1 MISVIIPVYNSS
13 EFLEDAI
20 NSVLSQDVCYE
31 IILVDDG
38 STDSSG
44 QICDRY
50 GAIYDNIIVI
60 HQKNS
65 GVTKARNAGF
75 ENSKGEYILFLD
87 SDDMLYEN
95 ALDSMLSHMHPD
107 VDIVI
112 SEVREEGVI
121 TADEYIYYILNG
133 YIPAGINGKLFR
145 RRLFNENTL
154 ALSREINIGEDL
166 IMNVKLALN
175 ATKCIREV
183 SKSVYFYRVNSS
195 SVIQT
200 RKYDWNYEKKFIVE
214 LNKAF
219 GNQRERY
226 KDSILQSYYITI
238 ERLVIHKAKIN
249 WSDPILLE
257 FVSWAKK
264 HPMSLK
270 QFIIINIRN
279 SVIAKYLLALHRRI
293 IVLCQL

>member
-1 MISVIIPVYNSS
+1 MVSVIIPIYNSG

-20 NSVLSQDVCYE
+20 NSVLSQNVCYE
-31 IILVDDG
+31 IILVNDG

-44 QICDRY
+44 AICDNY
-50 GAIYDNIIVI
+50 GATYDNITVI

-65 GVTKARNAGF
+65 GVTKARNTGY

-95 ALDSMLSHMHPD
+95 SLDTMLSCMHQD
-107 VDIVI
+107 IDIVI
-112 SEVREEGVI
+112 SEVRDDRDINV
-121 TADEYIYYILNG
+121 DEYIYSILNG

-145 RRLFNENTL
+145 RRLFDENTL
-154 ALSREINIGEDL
+154 ALTREINIGEDL

-175 ATKCIREV
+175 AGKCIRMV
-183 SKSVYFYRVNSS
+183 PKSLYFYRVNSS

-200 RKYDWNYEKKFIVE
+200 RKYKWNYEKKFLEE

-219 GNQRERY
+219 GDQRERY
-226 KDSILQSYYITI
+226 KDSILQSYYITL
-238 ERLVIHKAKIN
+238 ERLAIHKAKIN

-264 HPMSLK
+264 RPMSLS

-279 SVIAKYLLALHRRI
+279 SVVAKYLLALCRRFI
-293 IVLCQL
+293 